1 MLGAV
6 GVTAIETRVAE
17 VTTSE
22 TAGEVAVPNVAVT
35 LQVPVDTVVARPAV
49 PAELLT
55 VATEVL
61 SEIHVTWLVRF
72 CVE

>member
-35 LQVPVDTVVARPAV
+35 WQVPVDTVVARPAV